1 MKIQDLYEFTPDQN
15 ALLKINQ
22 VVPHMDAGGIMIDTH
37 NVAKFTGLPA
47 NVISPVLSDY
57 TRRIQPKHMV
67 DGHHSEEVNAVIA
80 VAYMLKNNRLNQ
92 TQISKQQLED
102 ATNLPYDDIVKI
114 VHDNLPEI
122 QKAVQAF
129 RPSWV
134 VPIEKKPWGSF
145 SEAEQK
151 QMLVMYMTK
160 LLKMGAENVT
170 AKDTASAILH
180 SGRVSAKDADSIR
193 RDIDRFLS
201 SNDPEMMKLDKHRPQ
216 GRQVRSVPDDH
227 TMRTNRSWV
236 RAS

>member
-1 MKIQDLYEFTPDQN
+1 MKIQDLYEFTPDQD

-22 VVPHMDAGGIMIDTH
+22 VVPHMDAGGIMIDAH

-47 NVISPVLSDY
+47 DVISPVLSDY
-57 TRRIQPKHMV
+57 TRRIQPKHMI
-67 DGHHSEEVNAVIA
+67 DGHHEKDVNAVIA
-80 VAYMLKNNRLNQ
+80 VAYLLKNNKLNQ
-92 TQISKQQLED
+92 TKISQQMLSN
-102 ATNLPYDDIVKI
+102 ATGLPYPQIVK
-114 VHDNLPEI
+114 VVKDNLPEI

-129 RPSWV
+129 RPNWI

-160 LLKMGAENVT
+160 LIQMGAENVT

-180 SGRVSAKDADSIR
+180 SGKVSAKDTDSVR
-193 RDIDRFLS
+193 RDIDRYLS

-227 TMRTNRSWV
+227 TMRSDRSWV